1 MLLGSEIWGR
11 VYNKVGVIRLGY
23 LLSRVPFTMAG
34 IPLDK
39 AELFAL
45 LLETLFYGATSA
57 DSRREA
63 VQGLIAA
70 NYRSGI
76 FLTLFI
82 LLVVMSFVEREIRI
96 ANQCFILPVAALMM
110 VLATAVGILVD

>member
-1 MLLGSEIWGR
+1 
-11 VYNKVGVIRLGY
+11 
-23 LLSRVPFTMAG
+23 MAG

-39 AELFAL
+39 AELLAL
-45 LLETLFYGATSA
+45 LLETLFYGATFA
-57 DSRREA
+57 DSRREV

-96 ANQCFILPVAALMM
+96 ANQSFILPVAALMM
-110 VLATAVGILVD
+110 VLATAVGILYRLNSCCKPQHIPLAPYTRFRSLGSGIYDWD